1 MLLVMPPLVLLA
13 LGMLLVL
20 LFWMLL
26 ALVMLLV
33 LPGVMLMILMVLPVV
48 ILVSGVFRLDLFR
61 LGPPLSPGRL
71 RRCRRRLWP
80 VAVSVY
86 RQRCSWPR

>member
-1 MLLVMPPLVLLA
+1 MLLVMPPLVPLA

-86 RQRCSWPR
+86 RPRCCWPR